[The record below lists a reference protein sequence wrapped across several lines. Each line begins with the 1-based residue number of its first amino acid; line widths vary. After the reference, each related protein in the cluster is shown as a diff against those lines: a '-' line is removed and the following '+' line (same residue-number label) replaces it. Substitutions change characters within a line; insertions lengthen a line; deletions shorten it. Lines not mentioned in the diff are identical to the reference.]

1 MTAELRLTLQSR
13 LSSLQDLGDS
23 LDRFG
28 DEQDWPVN
36 LRFHLRLALEELA
49 TNVIKHGF
57 GEEGHEFEI
66 EISSSPEKVVVNVTD
81 GARPFNPLEAPPDPN
96 VEAPLEDRPIG
107 GLGVFLV
114 RKISDEM
121 FYRRTQG
128 KNRLTIVK
136 LRN

>member
-13 LSSLQDLGDS
+13 LSSLKDLQES

-28 DEQDWPVN
+28 DEQDWPAN
-36 LRFHLRLALEELA
+36 LRFQLRLALEELA
-49 TNVIKHGF
+49 TNVINHGF

-66 EISSSPEKVVVNVTD
+66 EISSSPDKVIVNVID

-96 VEAPLEDRPIG
+96 VEAPLDERPIG

-121 FYRRTQG
+121 FYRRSQG